1 MSGRYGERKR
11 PLKSSPNAAGA
22 LNVAVGFW
30 QRPKQ
35 MGTSGIQNFSI
46 FKKKREKKAK
56 MKNIKMY
63 FAFGFFKREQ
73 LHLLTKNRQLDWQ
86 C

>member
-1 MSGRYGERKR
+1 MRFCKPNKGKETTPQK
-11 PLKSSPNAAGA
+11 SPNAAGA

-46 FKKKREKKAK
+46 FKKKEKKG
-56 MKNIKMY
+56 KNEKHQNI
-63 FAFGFFKREQ
+63 FCIWI
-73 LHLLTKNRQLDWQ
+73 L
-86 C
+86 